1 MTELSLI
8 RLLFNYHVYIY
19 GFCIIYIIIVVVVV
33 VVIIIIII
41 IIIIIWGVKTGFFCV
56 SLAVLELTL

>member
-33 VVIIIIII
+33 VIIIII

-56 SLAVLELTL
+56 SVAVLELTL

>member
-1 MTELSLI
+1 M
-8 RLLFNYHVYIY
+8 YIY

-33 VVIIIIII
+33 VVVIIIIIIFI

>member
-33 VVIIIIII
+33 VIIIII

>member
-41 IIIIIWGVKTGFFCV
+41 IIWGVKTGFFCV
-56 SLAVLELTL
+56 SVPVLELTL

>member
-8 RLLFNYHVYIY
+8 RLLFTYHVYIY
-19 GFCIIYIIIVVVVV
+19 GFSIIYIFIV
-33 VVIIIIII
+33 II

>member
-33 VVIIIIII
+33 IIIII
-41 IIIIIWGVKTGFFCV
+41 IIIIIWGVKTGFFCE